1 MSEIFANIVQ
11 NQKTLIDD
19 QNDENTKND
28 WNGLGCRTY
37 GYEFCIMQ

>member
-11 NQKTLIDD
+11 NQKALIDD
-19 QNDENTKND
+19 QNYENTKND

-37 GYEFCIMQ
+37 GYEFRIMQ